1 MFGDLCSFQDLHQFF
16 PRFASVRMSNGFC
29 AFSFLTLQIKMSIE
43 DIRLGTVIEFS
54 SIDGAVFCYQLTQT
68 SDSYTQD

>member
-1 MFGDLCSFQDLHQFF
+1 MFGDLCSFQDLH
-16 PRFASVRMSNGFC
+16 RFVCPMVFAHFISDITN
-29 AFSFLTLQIKMSIE
+29 KMSIE

-54 SIDGAVFCYQLTQT
+54 SINGAVFCYQLTQT